1 MRQHK
6 INICIHICI
15 YVQNVY
21 IFLKKNVTTHNFR
34 LNSAE
39 GVSGSDP
46 ASLEKIQIGFAQK
59 SRRTGFFKVQN
70 LNTQEG
76 RNQWSFEA

>member
-1 MRQHK
+1 M
-6 INICIHICI
+6 

-21 IFLKKNVTTHNFR
+21 IKKICYCTHNFR

-59 SRRTGFFKVQN
+59 SRRTVFFKVQN

-76 RNQWSFEA
+76 RNQ